1 MNELKWKAEYIQNH
15 FSEIKQNVVA
25 LGKAVEQVSM
35 QKFGRTF
42 TSDVNKNLLPFLV
55 HAYNNEAENKV
66 DILNFHGAK
75 ITVLG
80 VFVNNGLSENFD
92 EKPEI
97 EAFDGL
103 LPSKISVPVSGKPVT
118 LLFEAGGEMLETE
131 ISQWA
136 YSTQKST
143 RQNVLQNQLP
153 KNIKVEGNQVIFDG
167 NYQFFSDVVIPD
179 SMLVLA
185 RPGTKIDLK
194 NGAAFFSFSPIYF
207 EGNENSLVVITSS
220 DKSANG
226 FNVLQASEKSSLK
239 YVQFSNLSS
248 IKKAGWQTPA
258 AVTFYES
265 DIDFDHCTFKENVN
279 CDDALNVVRSTFD
292 AQNCWFE
299 NTFADAFD
307 SDFCRGKVINCTF
320 KNIGNDAIDFSGSRV
335 FISDCKMSVI
345 GDKAI
350 SGGEH
355 SNLEVSSCSIEKAN
369 IGVASKDLSE
379 LTLDKITMNTTIYG
393 LVAFVK
399 KPEYGPAKITIN
411 NLKMK
416 KNIVFHQIEEGSS
429 LMLNGKKIQGREKKL
444 ALKLYQ

>member
-1 MNELKWKAEYIQNH
+1 
-15 FSEIKQNVVA
+15 
-25 LGKAVEQVSM
+25 
-35 QKFGRTF
+35 
-42 TSDVNKNLLPFLV
+42 VNKNLLPFLV
-55 HAYNNEAENKV
+55 HAYYNEAENKV
-66 DILNFHGAK
+66 DILNYHGAK

-80 VFVNNGLSENFD
+80 VFINNGLPESFD

-97 EAFDGL
+97 EEFSGL
-103 LPSKISVPVSGKPVT
+103 LPSKITLPVSGKPVT

-136 YSTQKST
+136 YFNEKSA
-143 RQNVLQNQLP
+143 RQNALQNQLP
-153 KNIKVEGNQVIFDG
+153 ENVRVEGNQVIFDG
-167 NYQFFSDVVIPD
+167 EYQFFSDVVIPD

-194 NGAAFFSFSPIYF
+194 NGAAFFTFSPVYF
-207 EGNENSLVVITSS
+207 EGDENNPVIITSS

-248 IKKAGWQTPA
+248 IKRAGWQTPA

-265 DIDFDHCTFKENVN
+265 DVDFDHCTFKENVN
-279 CDDALNVVRSTFD
+279 CDDALNVVRSTF
-292 AQNCWFE
+292 NTNYCLFE
-299 NTFADAFD
+299 HTFADAFD
-307 SDFCRGKVINCTF
+307 SDFCKGTVTNCSF
-320 KNIGNDAIDFSGSRV
+320 KNIGNDAIDFSGSQV
-335 FISDCKMSVI
+335 EITGCSMFEI

-355 SNLEVSSCSIEKAN
+355 SNLKVSSCNIEKAN
-369 IGVASKDLSE
+369 IGVAAKDLSE
-379 LTLDKITMNTTIYG
+379 LNLDKITMNTTIYG

-429 LMLNGKKIQGREKKL
+429 LVLNGKKIQGREKKL
-444 ALKLYQ
+444 AIKLYQ